1 MISYMSLYTDFFM
14 RFKYCNNQLSYI
26 YIDIDKF
33 ELVDDY
39 LVNFFWHHLV
49 KLLKQ
54 VDNNNIAD

>member
-1 MISYMSLYTDFFM
+1 MSLYTDFFM